1 MIFSTSLQVM
11 ESMRRQVEYL
21 TLENDRL
28 QKALKDSLSSA
39 DSANGA
45 NKSFDED
52 GDGMERVSQL
62 STLTLDA
69 QRPSSE
75 ASHIPRKSQET
86 SSLPHRTA
94 MPSVQAAPLLHFTP
108 GSVQPV
114 HDKYSN
120 DFDFSLKPQ
129 QQPPIPPPLP
139 IYNGEILQA
148 PYSASMQKQSSVKD
162 HLQVKS
168 STAETLPFHPAS
180 SLSASVISR
189 AANQEAS
196 APAPTAAIQPPRSSA
211 ASALSMLKADRQP
224 SFTAPS
230 AVPSISVGVVKA
242 AQVSRPPS
250 AGDRASDRSQN
261 SESAFSASEAN
272 EG

>member
-1 MIFSTSLQVM
+1 MINISQVM

-28 QKALKDSLSSA
+28 QKALKDSLSSV

-45 NKSFDED
+45 NKNFDED
-52 GDGMERVSQL
+52 EDGMERVAQL

-69 QRPSSE
+69 QRPS
-75 ASHIPRKSQET
+75 ALSHALRKVQETPSLPRK
-86 SSLPHRTA
+86 TA
-94 MPSVQAAPLLHFTP
+94 MPSAQAAPLLHFTP
-108 GSVQPV
+108 GSVQPAQ
-114 HDKYSN
+114 DKYSS

-148 PYSASMQKQSSVKD
+148 PYSAPMQKQSSVKD

-168 STAETLPFHPAS
+168 STAEALPSLPS
-180 SLSASVISR
+180 SSHSGSVVCTD
-189 AANQEAS
+189 NQES
-196 APAPTAAIQPPRSSA
+196 HVHVHTTTIPTPQSSA
-211 ASALSMLKADRQP
+211 APALSMQKVYRQP
-224 SFTAPS
+224 SFTA
-230 AVPSISVGVVKA
+230 ATVVPSISVGVVKA

-250 AGDRASDRSQN
+250 AGDRTSDRSQN
-261 SESAFSASEAN
+261 SERSAFSASEAN